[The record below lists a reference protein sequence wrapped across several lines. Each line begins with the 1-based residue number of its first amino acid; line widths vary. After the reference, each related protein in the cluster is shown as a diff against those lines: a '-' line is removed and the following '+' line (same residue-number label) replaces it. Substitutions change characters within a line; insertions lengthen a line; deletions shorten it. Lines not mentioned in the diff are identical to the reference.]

1 MCGGFYSNLQRP
13 YALSLRK
20 IIIHQDNYQEVN
32 MFFSSNAISLNKT
45 LLPKRFSNQQI
56 TPLVFFG
63 QRELLVP
70 DLFKLMGNR
79 QYKSFYDPFSGSGSI
94 SFAAMQAQFSNL
106 YYINDSDPVFKHI
119 WQSIKD
125 SPQSFIEDYS
135 RYVEGYLNHSV
146 AERAVYYNRLQDQ
159 FNQIKRSGTYKN
171 AETIFVFLI
180 NFAKNNIPVF
190 GTDLDLATEPNVNII
205 TEKENKALADFRKR
219 TLHLSTLLNQN
230 NVVFISGDFN
240 ACLATVTQDDFVLLD
255 PPYPTQSKNIYFKIK
270 SEEALQNAIRAT
282 FDELNKRNV
291 DFMILYGATTV
302 SLNNQFD
309 EERYNV
315 HHLVRLS
322 TSKIYGDGLEHVYIS
337 RRIHL
342 TPETLPTSMGFY
354 HTYFERNIE
363 MSDKKYKEVL
373 KELQTKRDSLH
384 QTPTLRS
391 SL

>member
-1 MCGGFYSNLQRP
+1 
-13 YALSLRK
+13 
-20 IIIHQDNYQEVN
+20 